1 MGWLCRVLASVC
13 FVTLGPD
20 SDSATTLLP
29 AVKADLSRLSS
40 DTPSSSALCPC
51 GVLSADN
58 FADACGFPTDSEEP
72 RTREAM
78 VVGTSWQFSSE
89 VPTDTEQPAKGARR
103 GDWNSEGM
111 PLTEGEV
118 AGAAC
123 GVCCCSLGWGIG
135 VLPSDADRAG
145 FKPLPSLVTVTG
157 TRAIFPSG
165 SSMQRNA

>member
-1 MGWLCRVLASVC
+1 MHSSVC

-20 SDSATTLLP
+20 PDLETTFLP
-29 AVKADLSRLSS
+29 AVEADLPRLPS
-40 DTPSSSALCPC
+40 DTPLSSAVRPC
-51 GVLSADN
+51 GILSSDN

-78 VVGTSWQFSSE
+78 VVGTSWLFSSE

-103 GDWNSEGM
+103 GDWNGDGM

-123 GVCCCSLGWGIG
+123 GVCCCSLGWGIR
-135 VLPSDADRAG
+135 VPSDADGAG
-145 FKPLPSLVTVTG
+145 FKLLPSLVTVTG

-165 SSMQRNA
+165 SLMQRNA